1 MMTDLRLFVSDI
13 DGTLVRDDKTL
24 SDAVV
29 VACQRLMAA
38 GVPVSLIS
46 ARPPS
51 GMLWIAEKL
60 GLSVP
65 IGAFNGGT
73 IVSPD
78 GTILSAARISPDVA
92 KRTLEI
98 IDRPGVVRW
107 LFNDGRWYADRP
119 NALRD
124 DRERKAAN
132 QEPTFGADFAGLL
145 GAVDKIVAVSE
156 DPALLTELEGLVA
169 AMAGKDATVSKSQP
183 YFLDVTAPAANKG
196 DGVAAL
202 AAAMG
207 VPLEHVAVIGD
218 QYNDV
223 PMFRRAGLSIAMGQ
237 GPEDVRKAATY
248 VTASNDDDGVA
259 QAIAEILLP
268 MRDRPPL

>member
-1 MMTDLRLFVSDI
+1 
-13 DGTLVRDDKTL
+13 
-24 SDAVV
+24 
-29 VACQRLMAA
+29 
-38 GVPVSLIS
+38 
-46 ARPPS
+46 
-51 GMLWIAEKL
+51 MLWIAEKL

-73 IVSPD
+73 IVGPD
-78 GTILSAARISPDVA
+78 GKILSAARISPDVA
-92 KRTLEI
+92 KRTLEL

-107 LFNDGRWYADRP
+107 LFNNGRWYADRP
-119 NALRD
+119 DALRD

-132 QEPTFGADFAGLL
+132 QEPTFCADFTELL

-169 AMAGKDATVSKSQP
+169 EAAGKTATVSKSQP

-207 VPLEHVAVIGD
+207 VPLENVAVIGD

-237 GPEDVRKAATY
+237 GPEDVRKAATH

-268 MRDRPPL
+268 MTDRPPL